1 MSTDNRAIEL
11 VGELRQILSEGGF
24 LLTKLIRNS
33 RDIISCVPTSEKANF
48 VKDLLDQ
55 LPIERVQGVR
65 WNVGSDTFSPK
76 IVMKDRSSTR
86 RGLLFKVSFV
96 CDPLGFPVAFMPV
109 AKSLLQDL
117 CQKRWDSPI
126 SEEDLVA
133 GAIG

>member
-1 MSTDNRAIEL
+1 
-11 VGELRQILSEGGF
+11 
-24 LLTKLIRNS
+24 
-33 RDIISCVPTSEKANF
+33 
-48 VKDLLDQ
+48 
-55 LPIERVQGVR
+55 
-65 WNVGSDTFSPK
+65 
-76 IVMKDRSSTR
+76 MKDRSSTR

-96 CDPLGFPVAFMPV
+96 YDPLGFPVAFIPV

>member
-24 LLTKLIRNS
+24 VLTKLIPNS
-33 RDIISCVPTSEKANF
+33 RDVISSVPTSERANF

-65 WNVGSDTFSPK
+65 WNVVSDTFSPK

-86 RGLLFKVSFV
+86 RGLLSIVSFV
-96 CDPLGFPVAFMPV
+96 YDPLGFAVAFIPV